1 MSEHLIVKKVYD
13 AKSDMQIADELI
25 KEYMPFIKS
34 ETSKFLHRVPT
45 YDDDELSISMIAFH
59 EAIRSYSRTRGSFLK
74 YASVIIK
81 NRLIDYARKEQKQ
94 NGVLSIEMLGE
105 EHETSVENNMP
116 DEKDE
121 IAEYEMRDATK
132 FEIVELVRQMEPFG
146 VSLSDVADNCPKQ
159 QKTIKAC
166 ADAIEYAKQHPELLD
181 EFLRTKRL
189 PMAELTKGSGA
200 ERKTLERHRKYLV
213 ALLLIYT
220 NGYEIIRGH
229 IKQVLKGGL
238 IKWNT

>member
-94 NGVLSIEMLGE
+94 SGVLSIEMLGE
-105 EHETSVENNMP
+105 ERKTSVENNMP

-132 FEIVELVRQMEPFG
+132 SEIVELVRQMEPFG

-189 PMAELTKGSGA
+189 PIAELTKGSGA

-238 IKWNT
+238 IK

>member
-1 MSEHLIVKKVYD
+1 
-13 AKSDMQIADELI
+13 MQIADELI

-94 NGVLSIEMLGE
+94 SGVLSIEMLGE
-105 EHETSVENNMP
+105 ERETSVENNMP
-116 DEKDE
+116 DKKDE

-132 FEIVELVRQMEPFG
+132 SEIVELIRQMEPFG

-238 IKWNT
+238 IK

>member
-13 AKSDMQIADELI
+13 AKSDMPIADELI

-94 NGVLSIEMLGE
+94 SGVLSIEMLGE
-105 EHETSVENNMP
+105 ERETSVENNMP

-132 FEIVELVRQMEPFG
+132 SEIVELVRQMEPFG

-238 IKWNT
+238 IK

>member
-1 MSEHLIVKKVYD
+1 
-13 AKSDMQIADELI
+13 MQIADELI

-94 NGVLSIEMLGE
+94 SGVLSIEMLGE
-105 EHETSVENNMP
+105 ERETSVENNMP
-116 DEKDE
+116 DKKDE

-132 FEIVELVRQMEPFG
+132 SEIVELIRQMEPFG

-159 QKTIKAC
+159 QKTTKAC

-238 IKWNT
+238 IK

>member
-105 EHETSVENNMP
+105 ERETSAENNMP

-238 IKWNT
+238 IK

>member
-94 NGVLSIEMLGE
+94 SGVLSIEMLGE
-105 EHETSVENNMP
+105 ERETSVENNMP

-121 IAEYEMRDATK
+121 IAEYEMRYATK
-132 FEIVELVRQMEPFG
+132 SEIVELVRQMEPFG

-238 IKWNT
+238 IK

>member
-94 NGVLSIEMLGE
+94 SGVLSIEMLGE
-105 EHETSVENNMP
+105 ERKTSVENNMP

-132 FEIVELVRQMEPFG
+132 SEIVELVRQMEPFG

-238 IKWNT
+238 IK

>member
-1 MSEHLIVKKVYD
+1 
-13 AKSDMQIADELI
+13 MQIADELI

-94 NGVLSIEMLGE
+94 SGVLSIEMLGE
-105 EHETSVENNMP
+105 ERETSVENNMP
-116 DEKDE
+116 DKKDE
-121 IAEYEMRDATK
+121 VAEYEMRDATK
-132 FEIVELVRQMEPFG
+132 SEIVELIRQMEPFG

-238 IKWNT
+238 IK

>member
-1 MSEHLIVKKVYD
+1 
-13 AKSDMQIADELI
+13 MQIADELI

-81 NRLIDYARKEQKQ
+81 NRLIDYAIKEQKQ
-94 NGVLSIEMLGE
+94 SGVLSIEMLGE
-105 EHETSVENNMP
+105 ERETSVENNMP
-116 DEKDE
+116 DKKDDV
-121 IAEYEMRDATK
+121 AEYEMRDATK
-132 FEIVELVRQMEPFG
+132 SEIVELIRQMEPFG

-238 IKWNT
+238 IK

>member
-94 NGVLSIEMLGE
+94 SGVLSIEMLGE
-105 EHETSVENNMP
+105 ERETSVENNMP

-166 ADAIEYAKQHPELLD
+166 ADAIEYAKQWQNLQKAAVQKEKH
-181 EFLRTKRL
+181 
-189 PMAELTKGSGA
+189 
-200 ERKTLERHRKYLV
+200 
-213 ALLLIYT
+213 
-220 NGYEIIRGH
+220 
-229 IKQVLKGGL
+229 LKDTESIL
-238 IKWNT
+238 WHYF